1 MNVASPDVA
10 SLRPPTSA
18 IPPNP
23 QNSVGTHS
31 NFNNMQQQS
40 IRPLGPP
47 NVQTQNSGNIPSHPS
62 QPRFMHGPGVQA
74 PPLGGPPNNTP
85 TNYSA
90 VNGQGMR
97 PQIPTAGIGNNTKS
111 IS

>member
-1 MNVASPDVA
+1 MNVAPPDVA

-18 IPPNP
+18 GPPNL

-31 NFNNMQQQS
+31 NFNNMQQLN
-40 IRPLGPP
+40 RPLGPP
-47 NVQTQNSGNIPSHPS
+47 NVQTQNSGNVTSHAS
-62 QPRFMHGPGVQA
+62 QPRFMPGPGVQA
-74 PPLGGPPNNTP
+74 PPLRGPPNNTP

-97 PQIPTAGIGNNTKS
+97 PQIPTAGIGNNT
-111 IS
+111 